1 MDRFA
6 SFGYSKALKLCSAIL
21 SSPLTK
27 NVLMDHCR
35 LPSSRTWRFLA
46 GPHPTTYCSPPV
58 RHSRSVLL
66 IVRRKTSRPFTKISR
81 TLLTSHKIITQITF
95 FSKSDERK
103 FLFGNHFLYARW
115 HLSYHCILSNKRM
128 KCSGPFQFFESPF
141 VNQLWKA
148 FHKYMYLIYESDHV
162 RFTCVL
168 ADEWF
173 HF

>member
-1 MDRFA
+1 MRLA
-6 SFGYSKALKLCSAIL
+6 IVLSHPLIYTKWFGNLLQIRHNGPVGRHRTPAF

-81 TLLTSHKIITQITF
+81 TLWHHKIITQITF
-95 FSKSDERK
+95 VVC
-103 FLFGNHFLYARW
+103 LFHSARRDANSCLGTLFFVRCW
-115 HLSYHCILSNKRM
+115 SYH
-128 KCSGPFQFFESPF
+128 F
-141 VNQLWKA
+141 
-148 FHKYMYLIYESDHV
+148 YL
-162 RFTCVL
+162 
-168 ADEWF
+168 
-173 HF
+173 HFRSS

>member
-1 MDRFA
+1 MDRFT

-95 FSKSDERK
+95 FSKSDEERK

-128 KCSGPFQFFESPF
+128 KCSGPFQFLLVSI
-141 VNQLWKA
+141 LWIA
-148 FHKYMYLIYESDHV
+148 FRKSVMKGLS
-162 RFTCVL
+162 
-168 ADEWF
+168 
-173 HF
+173 

>member
-1 MDRFA
+1 MRFLMIFNHCVKWPFYRILWYILSDLVICNKLDTMQWTGSRESA
-6 SFGYSKALKLCSAIL
+6 FKALKLCSASSIL

-46 GPHPTTYCSPPV
+46 GPHPTTHCSPPV

-103 FLFGNHFLYARW
+103 FLLGT
-115 HLSYHCILSNKRM
+115 I
-128 KCSGPFQFFESPF
+128 F
-141 VNQLWKA
+141 V
-148 FHKYMYLIYESDHV
+148 
-162 RFTCVL
+162 R
-168 ADEWF
+168 
-173 HF
+173 